1 MNVQDIKSKYKNAV
15 IGDFNSL
22 DDFDFSGVYIIC
34 DKEDDIVYVGS
45 AYARTIKIRLKQ
57 YLRPSDTGNTLG
69 KTIAKKLSRSKTY
82 NDKAKERIKDAIK
95 LIKKCKICAIPHEDL
110 EYKLIQEFKPRYN
123 NCGKGED

>member
-1 MNVQDIKSKYKNAV
+1 MNYDNVVS
-15 IGDFNSL
+15 GDFE
-22 DDFDFSGVYIIC
+22 DMAVFDFSGVYIIC

-45 AYARTIKIRLKQ
+45 AYDRTIKIRLQQ

-95 LIKKCKICAIPHEDL
+95 IIKTCKICAIPHEDL
-110 EYKLIQEFKPRYN
+110 EYKLIQDFGPKYN
-123 NCGKGED
+123 NCDKGED